1 MFVIIK
7 GKGMRDPMAIQAKF
21 KEWYRLKEEKGIN
34 FNDKLLNSR
43 EFCNPNIT
51 TKLVEYAK
59 IDEFGTNFLK
69 SQDVLDINELL
80 KEFNYEEIAK
90 KQRSDWEGRC
100 SKQRRPLE
108 FVSSGSRGLVETRN
122 ILPPQNNPK

>member
-1 MFVIIK
+1 
-7 GKGMRDPMAIQAKF
+7 MRDPVAIQAKF

-69 SQDVLDINELL
+69 SQDILNVNELL

-90 KQRSDWEGRC
+90 KQRSDWEGRS

-122 ILPPQNNPK
+122 LPPQNNPK